1 MEREELIDVV
11 SSPDSEY
18 RKGKDSAG
26 NYENYSPPGYSSYSP
41 GSAQSFS
48 GGSGGGGLLSILGA
62 GLSALGD
69 SMFNDAME
77 ESATNSTYQQ
87 SYQQAVDNQIA
98 QAAQAVESKAAQA
111 ERADKIESTRTSS
124 DVLPKIQ
131 ADKIQAGTGSAGLDK
146 IDITQ
151 TYPEVQEW
159 IQISG
164 SGADRLPGV
173 QADKRES
180 STGKA
185 GLDRVDITREY
196 PEVQMYEEREPD
208 IRTVSQDAVKREARR
223 WNEANNVQSTERSL
237 QTKDRSLL
245 DSIGDYA
252 GKAFDALTKQAQS
265 HNTLSGLAADVGGYL
280 LAGPAIAAGSAL
292 VGGTAATTAANNAA
306 LQAGLSAAYGSA
318 GSTAAGSGISA
329 AYSAAASGAAKAAAS
344 AAGSMAPNVLSMSA
358 YKAAGAAAGAA
369 AVLGNAA
376 VAENNGAVTGSNVN
390 SWNPQTQKYN
400 AGTTFQ
406 SLKQSAAINAIKA
419 QTAAKSTQAK
429 LESALS
435 KSQSQPV
442 AAKKVTGGGTG
453 SW

>member
-48 GGSGGGGLLSILGA
+48 GGGGGGGLLSILGA

-69 SMFNDAME
+69 SMFNDAMS
-77 ESATNSTYQQ
+77 ESAMESTYQQ

-111 ERADKIESTRTSS
+111 ERADKIESIRTSS

-208 IRTVSQDAVKREARR
+208 IRTVSQDAVKREAQR

-237 QTKDRSLL
+237 QTKDRSFW
-245 DSIGDYA
+245 DSA
-252 GKAFDALTKQAQS
+252 K
-265 HNTLSGLAADVGGYL
+265 DVGGKILDQVTETMEWHHTPQGILSDLGAYV
-280 LAGPAIAAGSAL
+280 LAGPMIAAGSAL
-292 VGGTAATTAANNAA
+292 AGGAAAKTASSAA

-369 AVLGNAA
+369 AVLGNVA

-442 AAKKVTGGGTG
+442 AAKKITGGGTG